1 MKTKLIVSSGQYET
15 AAIVKTVTHKTW
27 SGFCRRITQLEN
39 EYSVFGDNFAG
50 WIKARVAL
58 ADKNDIWGDN
68 NIIGGRW
75 CQPYHGFLTENPDF
89 ADGPYMTYP
98 NLKRK
103 LGL

>member
-1 MKTKLIVSSGQYET
+1 MKTKLVVSCGQYET
-15 AAIVKTVTHKTW
+15 AAIIVNVNHKTW
-27 SGFCRRITQLEN
+27 AGLCRRITQLEN

-68 NIIGGRW
+68 NIIGGQW
-75 CQPYHGFLTENPDF
+75 CRPYFGWLTEEPDK

-98 NLKRK
+98 NLKKK
-103 LGL
+103 LDL